1 MSEIT
6 KISRQKKNAERYNI
20 YLDNKYAFSVDENV
34 LVQFQL
40 TKGKELDDLTID
52 EMVFEDEV
60 RKAFNKA
67 LHYLGF
73 RMRSEFEVKKKL
85 LDSEF
90 GEAVVLEAIQ
100 KLNELGFLNDETFTQ
115 ALLNTQKAT
124 GKKGPK
130 SIRQEFRK
138 KGIDKELQEEILS
151 TYSEK
156 EQISIATE
164 LAEKVARTERGKTPF
179 QVKQKIQE
187 TLLRKGY
194 GFEVIGQV
202 VEIVEIELEEDDWD
216 LLLNK
221 QGEKIWNKY
230 SGKYKGSEL
239 HYRVKQALYQKGVP
253 SERIDRFI
261 ERKEAEED
269 GE

>member
-1 MSEIT
+1 MPEIT
-6 KISRQKKNAERYNI
+6 KIARQKNNAERYNI
-20 YLDNKYAFSVDENV
+20 YLDDKYAFSVDENV

-40 TKGKELDDLTID
+40 TKGKVLEDWSID
-52 EMVFEDEV
+52 EMIFEDEV
-60 RKAFNKA
+60 RKAFNRA
-67 LHYLGF
+67 LHFLTF

-85 LDSEF
+85 LDADF

-100 KLNELGFLNDETFTQ
+100 KLKSLGFLNDETFSK

-130 SIRQEFRK
+130 SIRQEMRK
-138 KGIDKELQEEILS
+138 KGIDKDLQEEIIS
-151 TYSEK
+151 GYSEQ

-164 LAEKVARTERGKTPF
+164 LAEKVIRTERGKTPF
-179 QVKQKIQE
+179 QVKQKIQD

-194 GFEVIGQV
+194 GFDIIGQV
-202 VEIVEIELEEDDWD
+202 VEQVEINLEEDDWGD
-216 LLLNK
+216 LLNK
-221 QGEKIWNKY
+221 LGEKIWRKY
-230 SGKYKGSEL
+230 YGKYNGYDL
-239 HYRVKQALYQKGVP
+239 RLRVKQALYQKGVP

-261 ERKEAEED
+261 EQKEAEEH

>member
-1 MSEIT
+1 MPEIT
-6 KISRQKKNAERYNI
+6 KITRQKNNAERYNI

-40 TKGKELDDLTID
+40 TKGKVLEDWSID
-52 EMVFEDEV
+52 EMIFEDEV
-60 RKAFNKA
+60 RKAFNRA
-67 LHYLGF
+67 LHFLGF

-85 LDSEF
+85 LNAEF

-100 KLNELGFLNDETFTQ
+100 KLKTLGFLNDETFSQ
-115 ALLNTQKAT
+115 ALLNTQKVS

-130 SIRQEFRK
+130 SIRQELQK
-138 KGIDKELQEEILS
+138 KGIDRDLQKEVLS
-151 TYSEK
+151 SYTEK
-156 EQISIATE
+156 EQLTNAVE
-164 LAEKVARTERGKTPF
+164 LAEKVIRTERGKTPF
-179 QVKQKIQE
+179 QLKQKIQD

-194 GFEVIGQV
+194 GFDIIGQAM
-202 VEIVEIELEEDDWD
+202 EEVEIELAEDEWDD
-216 LLLNK
+216 LLGK

-230 SGKYKGSEL
+230 SGKYSGSEL
-239 HYRVKQALYQKGVP
+239 HFRVKQALYQKGVP

-261 ERKEAEED
+261 EQKEAEEH